1 MSTYFVDSTTLLYP
15 LDRDYPEKTTRCRAW
30 LSLLRTE
37 DLLILCPQVLNES
50 YWVVLRKD
58 RFAHA
63 RGRIR
68 PYLSQYMAWAKAPLV
83 ADTLSDAFSMEDRFG
98 VRFWDALLLA
108 SANAAG
114 CRFFL
119 SEDLNDGQLYGA
131 VRAINPFRHAPEDV
145 LGAAARP

>member
-1 MSTYFVDSTTLLYP
+1 
-15 LDRDYPEKTTRCRAW
+15 
-30 LSLLRTE
+30 
-37 DLLILCPQVLNES
+37 LILCPQVLNES

-83 ADTLSDAFSMEDRFG
+83 ADTLSEAFSMEDRFG

-145 LGAAARP
+145 LGATARP